1 MMTGGDCDCDAGSDV
16 ANRWGMRLR
25 ELRCSAKRY
34 VVLSFAELCCAVSA
48 RCGGARAAR
57 CGCAGG
63 PIAAIRGGVNSCS
76 ALCECWSGVWI
87 AVSWSNGC
95 ACVPGR
101 VPRAQDS
108 LALPRR
114 QFSGDACWQSSY
126 SSSSSSKSARRN
138 LLSRRECCGEVAG
151 TACADASRLLSSQF
165 SSSSPFTRVCAAFT
179 VRCVARRL
187 QMWWGFA
194 SIHSHGRYWQT
205 TRAWRLRLR
214 DLEAILLWE
223 R

>member
-1 MMTGGDCDCDAGSDV
+1 M
-16 ANRWGMRLR
+16 
-25 ELRCSAKRY
+25 RCSAKRY

-76 ALCECWSGVWI
+76 ALCGCWSGVWI

-138 LLSRRECCGEVAG
+138 LLSVVSAAEKWRVQRAQTRRYSSRHNPPPRPLSRAFAQLSLCVVLLVVFRCGG
-151 TACADASRLLSSQF
+151 GS
-165 SSSSPFTRVCAAFT
+165 
-179 VRCVARRL
+179 
-187 QMWWGFA
+187 A

>member
-16 ANRWGMRLR
+16 ANRWGMMMRLR
-25 ELRCSAKRY
+25 ELRCCAKRY

-57 CGCAGG
+57 CGRAGG
-63 PIAAIRGGVNSCS
+63 PSSAIRGGVNSCS
-76 ALCECWSGVWI
+76 ALCGCWSGVWI

-114 QFSGDACWQSSY
+114 QFSGDACWLSSY
-126 SSSSSSKSARRN
+126 SSSSSSSSKSARRN
-138 LLSRRECCGEVAG
+138 LLYRPECCGEVAA
-151 TACADASRLLSSQF
+151 TACADASRLLSSQ
-165 SSSSPFTRVCAAFT
+165 
-179 VRCVARRL
+179 
-187 QMWWGFA
+187 
-194 SIHSHGRYWQT
+194 
-205 TRAWRLRLR
+205 
-214 DLEAILLWE
+214 
-223 R
+223 